1 MYLSSRKML
10 MLWIWAVFAA
20 GCGTNKGSTKSS
32 NVVATRSVTY
42 RGPIWVANPK
52 QGQNLVQVK
61 GAVWNNSGP
70 SAEKSQPPEGA
81 GDPQPNK

>member
-1 MYLSSRKML
+1 MSLSSQKML
-10 MLWIWAVFAA
+10 MLWICAGFAT
-20 GCGTNKGSTKSS
+20 GCGTNKSSTKST

-42 RGPIWVANPK
+42 RGPIWVVNPK

-70 SAEKSQPPEGA
+70 PAEKSQPPEGA
-81 GDPQPNK
+81 GNPQH